1 MKSVVLIAGLI
12 VVVALGALAFVAVS
26 VPRKGVMETFAELHD
41 TRLGS
46 AYVRGRYDGFL
57 NGWDVSFFH
66 RDGEGRWF
74 SYYLAHESRRWR
86 NAELRAE
93 GSLFIINNGD
103 KTIAEYDTLCGTF
116 KHKLLGVTYTKQ
128 DGLEGALEANRR
140 TRTVKPPE

>member
-1 MKSVVLIAGLI
+1 MKRVVLIAGVI

-41 TRLGS
+41 TKLGS

-57 NGWDVSFFH
+57 NGWDISFFH

-86 NAELRAE
+86 NAPKGVCLLSIMEIRQLR
-93 GSLFIINNGD
+93 N
-103 KTIAEYDTLCGTF
+103 TTLCAEPSSISF
-116 KHKLLGVTYTKQ
+116 
-128 DGLEGALEANRR
+128 
-140 TRTVKPPE
+140 